1 LKHDRFDLHRRGHR
15 LFRRERALRPRL
27 RKIVRR
33 FMENI
38 IVGLVSLALFI
49 YLLVAM
55 LQPEK
60 F

>member
-1 LKHDRFDLHRRGHR
+1 MSGS
-15 LFRRERALRPRL
+15 
-27 RKIVRR
+27 VRSCEVAG
-33 FMENI
+33 MENI
-38 IVGLVSLALFI
+38 IVGLIALLLFA